1 MKYFRFFIYMFF
13 LFLLIYC
20 DAPQKQSELVLN
32 ELEYLEMP
40 GLNVMLAHDF
50 YPEGHQGGVSIIQ
63 NGKRVATNG
72 DIRLE
77 PTPGQW
83 QPIPKVG
90 ERQVDKQAQ
99 EIWVNMSYP
108 DSSRHMKGFNPIVYP
123 DLYFKYSLKVRPE
136 GKSFKIII
144 DLEEPLPEDWIG
156 KVGFNMELFPGF
168 LFGKSYYMD
177 GQQGIFPTQA
187 NGPVFYDEE
196 GNIQMTPMAK
206 GDKLVVAP
214 ELDEQRM
221 AIENL
226 NGDLELI
233 DGRGEHNNGWF
244 VVRSL
249 IQSGAAE
256 RAVEWLV
263 TPNVIENWTHQPII
277 QISQVGYHPNQKK
290 VAVIELDG
298 STTSSMPVS
307 LLRLNKNGEHEEILV
322 ESPGI
327 WGEFLRYKYL
337 QFDFSEVKAKG
348 IYQVVYG
355 DLKSEP
361 FQIKNDIFKRH
372 VWQPTLE
379 YYLPVQMC
387 HMRINDRYRVWHDY
401 CHMDDALMAKT
412 NVNHFDGYLQGA
424 STLTKY
430 NSLESVPLLNRGG
443 WHDAGDY
450 DLRVES
456 QIGTVK
462 MLALAMEEFGTAYD
476 QTMVDQENHLVE
488 MHRPDGKNDV
498 QQQIEHGLLSVLGGY
513 EAMGRLYRGIICPTL
528 RQYVLLGDASSMTD
542 NFIFDPTLDSGEVRG
557 NRSGIAD
564 DRWVFTEQNPRREL
578 GVAAGLAAASRALP
592 DYNSALSERSLDI
605 SKKLWEANLDANP
618 IFQLEAAVELFI
630 TTEEQQYREYFI
642 ENYEKLAEP
651 IERTGWLLGRVMN
664 KLEDEEVKAYI
675 RKAVQD
681 YLEQVEDERKE
692 NPYGV
697 PYKPN
702 IWGAGWGIQRFGVE
716 QYFLHSRFPQIFPND
731 YMFHALNFVLGCHP
745 GTNNASFAS
754 GVGSRSVLVAYG
766 VNRADWSFIPG
777 GVASGTALIRPDY
790 PELLTWPFLWQ
801 QTEYVMGG
809 GGTNFM
815 FLVLA
820 ADHLID
826 KE

>member
-1 MKYFRFFIYMFF
+1 MFF

>member
-1 MKYFRFFIYMFF
+1 MKYFRFFIYTFF

-20 DAPQKQSELVLN
+20 DTPQKQSELVLN

-156 KVGFNMELFPGF
+156 NVGFNMELFPGF

-249 IQSGAAE
+249 IQSGATE

-642 ENYEKLAEP
+642 ENYEK
-651 IERTGWLLGRVMN
+651 TG
-664 KLEDEEVKAYI
+664 
-675 RKAVQD
+675 
-681 YLEQVEDERKE
+681 
-692 NPYGV
+692 
-697 PYKPN
+697 
-702 IWGAGWGIQRFGVE
+702 
-716 QYFLHSRFPQIFPND
+716 
-731 YMFHALNFVLGCHP
+731 
-745 GTNNASFAS
+745 
-754 GVGSRSVLVAYG
+754 
-766 VNRADWSFIPG
+766 
-777 GVASGTALIRPDY
+777 
-790 PELLTWPFLWQ
+790 
-801 QTEYVMGG
+801 
-809 GGTNFM
+809 
-815 FLVLA
+815 
-820 ADHLID
+820 
-826 KE
+826 